1 MRCSTVARRGRPPSR
16 RALMVGDQI
25 VSELDC
31 GFRETIIVEYIESAI
46 LVDLLNCA
54 RVPRGLRLARFAFG
68 ALHIE

>member
-1 MRCSTVARRGRPPSR
+1 
-16 RALMVGDQI
+16 MVGDQI

-31 GFRETIIVEYIESAI
+31 GFRETIIAEYIESAI